1 MIMKMPTTRETPAK
15 TSRNVCRKPMISSRL
30 SWLVLT
36 YSSPVRA
43 TTPFGSS
50 SCAASRSCTW
60 LTPGAA
66 LSEIVE

>member
-15 TSRNVCRKPMISSRL
+15 TSRNVWMKPRISSRL

-43 TTPFGSS
+43 TTSFGSTFW
-50 SCAASRSCTW
+50 AASRNCTW